1 MAANPQLLEYIKKY
15 LPQEI
20 REVAGKYD
28 IPVNFIQ
35 SMPELITLVINSKSI
50 DTEQEKQ
57 SWFSLLPLMNDE
69 QIARLNDILTREKAK
84 LAEIQQKYDDKKVE
98 IKKKYL
104 MKWQEVNNNMATSA
118 VKQEEIAKS
127 AEEQAAADALLTNM
141 V

>member
-1 MAANPQLLEYIKKY
+1 MAVNPQLLEYIKKY

-20 REVAGKYD
+20 WELAWKYD

-35 SMPELITLVINSKSI
+35 SMPELIALVLNSKSI

-57 SWFSLLPLMNDE
+57 SRFSLLPLMNDE
-69 QIARLNDILTREKAK
+69 QVARLNDILTREKAK

-127 AEEQAAADALLTNM
+127 AEEQAAADALLTNI
-141 V
+141 

>member
-15 LPQEI
+15 LPQEV
-20 REVAGKYD
+20 REIAGKYD

-84 LAEIQQKYDDKKVE
+84 LAEIQQKYDEKKVE

-104 MKWQEVNNNMATSA
+104 MKRQEVNNNLVTST

-127 AEEQAAADALLTNM
+127 AEEQAAADALLTNI
-141 V
+141 

>member
-1 MAANPQLLEYIKKY
+1 
-15 LPQEI
+15 
-20 REVAGKYD
+20 
-28 IPVNFIQ
+28 
-35 SMPELITLVINSKSI
+35 MPELITLVINSKSI

-84 LAEIQQKYDDKKVE
+84 LDEIQQKYDEKKVE

-104 MKWQEVNNNMATSA
+104 MKRKEVNNNMATSA

-127 AEEQAAADALLTNM
+127 AEEQAAADALLTNI
-141 V
+141 